1 MESIVFLG
9 QEPKKTPC
17 PRFQI
22 QILLNKKFKP
32 LSSQCCWMS
41 ISQSLSTTKEGE
53 ERLLAT
59 GGWSRTGLVAPV
71 LHLCLCWHHFSL
83 LATVLLAVIL
93 AAAPPLSLCPFLQP
107 EPLGWESTYCRW
119 GNGHKAGTCLS
130 APVWLYSFFFRR
142 SLIVHKVFKG
152 TTDFITSYLKFHLM

>member
-93 AAAPPLSLCPFLQP
+93 AAAPLLSLCPFLQP
-107 EPLGWESTYCRW
+107 EPLGLGVNLLPLREWALGRYVPVFS
-119 GNGHKAGTCLS
+119 CLNK
-130 APVWLYSFFFRR
+130 LSFFQKK
-142 SLIVHKVFKG
+142 SHCSQDLYHVLSI
-152 TTDFITSYLKFHLM
+152 SYR